1 MLTERIERD
10 STSLSFC
17 VIMRSANIILIKP
30 ISVAA
35 KVWKPRVF
43 EKISTHSPDKKAR
56 KSKCD
61 YRLPQQPTPEQVVE
75 LERRVNEV
83 IAQNLPVTYDFVPRN
98 EVPPEVDLGKLPDD
112 ASATLR
118 LVRIGDYDLCACV
131 GSHVANTS
139 EIGTFRIISHD
150 FTPAPDGDPLGT
162 WRLRFK
168 LDENKTK

>member
-1 MLTERIERD
+1 MEQQPILNEHNKQEYPPMHTAEHILNQTMVRMFGCQRSRNAHIER
-10 STSLSFC
+10 
-17 VIMRSANIILIKP
+17 K
-30 ISVAA
+30 
-35 KVWKPRVF
+35 
-43 EKISTHSPDKKAR
+43 

-61 YRLPQQPTPEQVVE
+61 YRLPQQPTPEQVAE

-112 ASATLR
+112 ASSTLR

-131 GSHVANTS
+131 GTHVANTS

-150 FTPAPDGDPLGT
+150 FTPAPEGENLGT

-168 LDENKTK
+168 LELVVSGQ